1 MFSAQ
6 EIVLLVLTIITALAV
21 LHHLSSSS
29 NGCRVELS
37 GHSAV
42 IVGTACEAISPDL
55 VSALSAHLHGL
66 RF

>member
-6 EIVLLVLTIITALAV
+6 ETVLLVLTIITALAV
-21 LHHLSSSS
+21 LHHLSSPSS
-29 NGCRVELS
+29 GCRVELS
-37 GHSAV
+37 GHSAI
-42 IVGTACEAISPDL
+42 IVGTTCETLSPDL